1 MAEKG
6 TAYYVKYQK
15 HICTEAFLH
24 ERNVLADVACFRLCP
39 FISKGVAV
47 LLRTI
52 VEWENGI
59 TN

>member
-15 HICTEAFLH
+15 HICIEALLLEH
-24 ERNVLADVACFRLCP
+24 NVLADVVCFGLCP
-39 FISKGVAV
+39 FTSKRVAV
-47 LLRTI
+47 LLRTT

-59 TN
+59 TY